1 MLLTSLL
8 AALMGGCTLEK
19 TEAPE
24 LAGPSELGL
33 SLALSADPST
43 LKQDGASQSRITITA
58 RGPNAEPIPNVKM
71 HAEILVGGA
80 AFDFGRLST
89 RSPVTSGDGRAV
101 VTYTA
106 PAAGEPVDNFTIV
119 TIFITPAEG
128 NHRNAQARSVDLR
141 LVPMG
146 IIQPPNQ
153 PSNLVF
159 NISPTNPTT
168 FSDVIFDATST
179 TDPDGIASYR
189 WDFGDGSSRS
199 GMRVT
204 YQYELAGD
212 FLVTLTV
219 TDKRGNV
226 TRSEPVGVTVQSGD
240 APVASFTI
248 TPISAS
254 TGEKVFFNAS
264 ASRAGAGREIKKYQW
279 NLGTSDSLPTGVIVS
294 KTYDVEGVY
303 TITLTVTDDVGQKG
317 TLSQQLSVG
326 EGGPGGVSA
335 EFNFSP
341 SNPTPGSTVFFDGS
355 PSTSPR
361 DITKFFWNF
370 GDGTSGTGQF
380 ANHLYNIAGSYGVTL
395 TITDSSGRQDQ
406 NTQTVVV
413 QEPEEEPEEPEEP

>member
-1 MLLTSLL
+1 MTRELQLSTRVLLTLLL

-43 LKQDGASQSRITITA
+43 LRQDGASQSRITITA
-58 RGPNAEPIPNVKM
+58 RGPNAEPMPNVKM

-89 RSPVTSGDGRAV
+89 RTPVTSGDGRAV

-128 NHRNAQARSVDLR
+128 DHSNAQARSIDLR
-141 LVPMG
+141 LVPTG
-146 IIQPPNQ
+146 VIQPPNQ

-168 FSDVIFDATST
+168 FSDVIFDATPT

-204 YQYELAGD
+204 HQYQLAGD
-212 FLVTLTV
+212 YLVTLTI

-226 TRSEPVGVTVQSGD
+226 TRSEPVSVTVQSGD

-248 TPISAS
+248 SPISAS

-264 ASRAGAGREIKKYQW
+264 ASRAGRG
-279 NLGTSDSLPTGVIVS
+279 
-294 KTYDVEGVY
+294 
-303 TITLTVTDDVGQKG
+303 
-317 TLSQQLSVG
+317 
-326 EGGPGGVSA
+326 
-335 EFNFSP
+335 
-341 SNPTPGSTVFFDGS
+341 
-355 PSTSPR
+355 PR
-361 DITKFFWNF
+361 DHEIPMESWDQRQPS
-370 GDGTSGTGQF
+370 DGR
-380 ANHLYNIAGSYGVTL
+380 HRLEDL
-395 TITDSSGRQDQ
+395 RCRGRLHDYAHRH
-406 NTQTVVV
+406 
-413 QEPEEEPEEPEEP
+413 